1 MQKHIK
7 EIKYE
12 SIKTLEPIS
21 FKYKKDENDKEEE
34 YKLNKI
40 IRKDN
45 FIKFYLYENN
55 KKEIIACKLMSKS
68 YGGYQFLFRDSLEG
82 IIIQNSINRPDIVK
96 IIDYSENDAYVF
108 LFLEYC
114 KNKSLEN
121 LINKRKFLSE
131 KEVYCCMVQLII
143 TLNYLHSEQII
154 HGELTTK
161 NIFFGDNMEL
171 KLSDFLLA
179 KRLSKERKKLKEIK
193 GVPIYM
199 APEIVKKEPYSFEID
214 IWSLGIIMYKLLT
227 GENPF
232 FHKDRDKLF
241 EIIKNSEVNFPS
253 DCKISPAAKDLVK
266 QILVKDPSK
275 RLALNQ
281 IIYHDFF
288 NREGVPK
295 YLSLE
300 SFEKAPEDF
309 PENILNKEV
318 ETNKL
323 NTLIKPKIEPI
334 IYDKIKSLNE
344 IKYDNIKSIDKE
356 FYIIKYYDYYKRYGV
371 GYLLNNG
378 CVGVFFRDKTKM
390 VLTKNNVLKYIGKEE
405 EEKTFE
411 MDTIPKDLETDGL
424 INKVNILKEFIK
436 CFESKD
442 NNAENIDNEN
452 KANENKVNE
461 DKDNE
466 NNYIYAQNV
475 ILDEKLIF
483 FKLSS
488 QTQQVFYKD
497 KIEMIMTYDTLYYNK
512 SIVKIML
519 KDVLSNPIRE
529 LKARFNYARYVYINW
544 INEKISKKLENIR
557 KSKK

>member
-7 EIKYE
+7 EIQYE
-12 SIKTLEPIS
+12 SIKTFKPIS
-21 FKYKKDENDKEEE
+21 FKYKKDGNEEEE

-40 IRKDN
+40 IRNDN

-68 YGGYQFLFRDSLEG
+68 YGGYQFLYRDSLEG

-96 IIDYSENDAYVF
+96 IIDFSENETYVF

-114 KNKSLEN
+114 KNKSLEK
-121 LINKRKFLSE
+121 LINKRIFLTE
-131 KEVYCCMVQLII
+131 KEVYCCMIQLII

-193 GVPIYM
+193 GVPLYM
-199 APEIVKKEPYSFEID
+199 APEILKEEPYSFEID

-227 GENPF
+227 GKNPF
-232 FHKDRDKLF
+232 FHEDKKKLF
-241 EIIKNSEVNFPS
+241 ESIKNSEINFPS

-266 QILVKDPSK
+266 QILVKEPFK
-275 RLALNQ
+275 RLSLNQ

-295 YLSLE
+295 YLSVE
-300 SFEKAPEDF
+300 AFEKAPEDF

-334 IYDKIKSLNE
+334 TYDNIKSLNE
-344 IKYDNIKSIDKE
+344 IKYNNIKSIDTD
-356 FYIIKYYDYYKRYGV
+356 FYIIKYYDYYKKYGV
-371 GYLLNNG
+371 GYLFNNG
-378 CVGVFFRDKTKM
+378 SVGVFFRDKTKM
-390 VLTKNNVLKYIGKEE
+390 VLNKNNRLIYIEKEE
-405 EEKTFE
+405 EKETTFE
-411 MDTIPKDLETDGL
+411 MDKIPKDLETDDL
-424 INKVNILKEFIK
+424 INKINILKEFIK

-442 NNAENIDNEN
+442 NNNEN
-452 KANENKVNE
+452 
-461 DKDNE
+461 KDNE

-483 FKLSS
+483 FKLSN
-488 QTQQVFYKD
+488 QTQQIFYKD
-497 KIEMIMTYDTLYYNK
+497 KIEMIMTYDTLYYINQDK

-519 KDVLSNPIRE
+519 KDVLSNPIHE

-544 INEKISKKLENIR
+544 INKKICKKLENLKNQKNEKIT
-557 KSKK
+557 K